1 MSTEKNMDGG
11 TFGDETI
18 GITSDDLVLKLGQQ
32 LIDLINKDKV
42 IAALSKNMKAI
53 GDARVALAGE
63 LDKSR
68 ADASQV
74 NEDKASLEA
83 QIDRLKKSRGEIKD
97 DHSRAYSALK
107 TKSRETESKLKEQS
121 REQLEAANK
130 LLGQLKADNAQLK
143 ADNAKVNQ
151 RHADELQKMNDEII
165 TYKLEIQ
172 SLKDKNLPSNGASR
186 VVKTKPKKQGRKYTK
201 KAAKTTASA

>member
-130 LLGQLKADNAQLK
+130 LLGQLKADNAK
-143 ADNAKVNQ
+143 MNQ
-151 RHADELQKMNDEII
+151 RHADELRVLSDEIV

-172 SLKDKNLPSNGASR
+172 SLKDKELHSNGASR
-186 VVKTKPKKQGRKYTK
+186 VVPSKPKKKGRKYTK
-201 KAAKTTASA
+201 KADKTTASA